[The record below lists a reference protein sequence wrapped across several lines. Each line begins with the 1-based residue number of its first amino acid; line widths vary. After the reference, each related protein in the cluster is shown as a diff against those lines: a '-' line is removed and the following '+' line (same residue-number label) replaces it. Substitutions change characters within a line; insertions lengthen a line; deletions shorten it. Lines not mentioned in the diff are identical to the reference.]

1 MLCEAPF
8 TRKIK
13 VMNRNSQ
20 KNCKRCGS
28 AICEVCSETR
38 RQLSKNDST
47 LYRVCDKCDTLMD
60 NFRLKQNH
68 EDVLRAQK
76 TKIEM
81 LNNQIVQLEEDKQK
95 LQEDTEAEMKE
106 LANKLKQRYAKRDE
120 LNDRKN
126 GLKQDIT
133 HMNNARNCLHESI
146 CNLEKSIAD
155 LEVEQRRL
163 MSKQATVKT

>member
-1 MLCEAPF
+1 MKTVRELDSDACMLCEAPF

-20 KNCKRCGS
+20 KNCKRCGK
-28 AICEVCSETR
+28 AICEVCSENR

-106 LANKLKQRYAKRDE
+106 LASKLKQRYTKRDE

-155 LEVEQRRL
+155 LEVE
-163 MSKQATVKT
+163 